1 MVELPDDLALGP
13 KMAALPNDRQRRF
26 ALLMSHG
33 VLGASECARRAG
45 YADNG
50 SLGNNEKGG
59 VRVQAHK
66 LAHDP
71 KVLDAIEECTRATL
85 RGLGPIAVRHAGKIL
100 EDPSHPAHA
109 RMIETVLDRAGY
121 FARSEHTVKVEH
133 SLDTKELEELAR
145 RLAKES
151 GISPEKLLGTTK
163 SLPSGADPGVIEGEV
178 VADGTDAVSPP

>member
-1 MVELPDDLALGP
+1 MVEVPDDLALGP
-13 KMAALPNDRQRRF
+13 KMAALPNDRQRKF

-71 KVLDAIEECTRATL
+71 KILDAIEECTRATL

-109 RMIETVLDRAGY
+109 RMIEVVLDRSGHW
-121 FARSEHTVKVEH
+121 ARSEHTVKVEH
-133 SLDTKELEELAR
+133 SMDVRELEDLAR
-145 RLAKES
+145 RLAKEN
-151 GISPEKLLGTTK
+151 GISAEKLLGNAK
-163 SLPSGADPGVIEGEV
+163 SVPPAGPGVIEGEV
-178 VADGTDAVSPP
+178 LADAGTDGGGT